1 MAIHHAE
8 SRDQRC
14 EGEGE
19 KMREKSEQGKKR
31 KILLRARIAEPS

>member
-8 SRDQRC
+8 SRDRG

-19 KMREKSEQGKKR
+19 KVREKSEQGKKR